1 MGKKKTIK
9 ALGIYFGLNQLECN
23 LLNWKKKI
31 VDCESLINK
40 WLKRNLT
47 FFGKI
52 KVIKT
57 LVMPKFVYLV
67 QSPKVPF
74 EKIKI
79 IDSLIMSPLF
89 LKGDIYC
96 IYHYSY

>member
-1 MGKKKTIK
+1 MGKKPIK

-23 LLNWKKKI
+23 LLNWEKKI

-67 QSPKVPF
+67 QSTKVPF

-79 IDSLIMSPLF
+79 IDSLIYNF
-89 LKGDIYC
+89 LWHGKREKI
-96 IYHYSY
+96 